1 MKKLSKA
8 AQVSKLLK
16 AKAKSLGLEV
26 RASSK
31 NFSGGNSVDIKVLKG
46 SDKSFN
52 ELKEYSSQFK
62 EGHFDGMNDIYEYS
76 NSRDDIPQ
84 TKYLFIDDDRASEIL
99 KYYDENIWKTEKKW
113 MWFDNELRS
122 YEWIKQIKDEF
133 KNDWQKTKKKGN
145 NEKIYILRSRV
156 YICGKCICNFR
167 INGTSST
174 SNTRGDIMETI
185 TKIKVI
191 RILKNHGHNN
201 YNELKDFIKDLG
213 NKEIYKLQQVKDW
226 LGY

>member
-1 MKKLSKA
+1 MFNESRKEKNMKKLSKA

-52 ELKEYSSQFK
+52 EFKEYSSQFK
-62 EGHFDGMNDIYEYS
+62 QGKFDGMNDIYEYT

-84 TKYLFIDDDRASEIL
+84 TKYLFIDDDRAVQIL
-99 KYYDENIWKTEKKW
+99 KYYDENIFRTEKKF

-133 KNDWQKTKKKGN
+133 GHNWQKG
-145 NEKIYILRSRV
+145 LA
-156 YICGKCICNFR
+156 
-167 INGTSST
+167 
-174 SNTRGDIMETI
+174 DIMEG
-185 TKIKVI
+185 KVE
-191 RILKNHGHNN
+191 K
-201 YNELKDFIKDLG
+201 
-213 NKEIYKLQQVKDW
+213 YKVLTA
-226 LGY
+226 

>member
-1 MKKLSKA
+1 MKNKSTKERKTMTKLSKA

-62 EGHFDGMNDIYEYS
+62 EGKFDGMNDIYEYT

-133 KNDWQKTKKKGN
+133 KNDWQKG
-145 NEKIYILRSRV
+145 LM
-156 YICGKCICNFR
+156 
-167 INGTSST
+167 
-174 SNTRGDIMETI
+174 DIMEGKVQKY
-185 TKIKVI
+185 KILAV
-191 RILKNHGHNN
+191 
-201 YNELKDFIKDLG
+201 
-213 NKEIYKLQQVKDW
+213 
-226 LGY
+226 

>member
-1 MKKLSKA
+1 MRKLSKA

-62 EGHFDGMNDIYEYS
+62 QGKFDGMNDIYEYT

-84 TKYLFIDDDRASEIL
+84 TKYLFIDDDRAVQIL
-99 KYYDENIWKTEKKW
+99 KYYDENIFRTEKKW

-122 YEWIKQIKDEF
+122 YEWIKQIKNEF
-133 KNDWQKTKKKGN
+133 GN
-145 NEKIYILRSRV
+145 NWQDALA
-156 YICGKCICNFR
+156 
-167 INGTSST
+167 
-174 SNTRGDIMETI
+174 DIMEGRLE
-185 TKIKVI
+185 KYKV
-191 RILKNHGHNN
+191 LTA
-201 YNELKDFIKDLG
+201 
-213 NKEIYKLQQVKDW
+213 
-226 LGY
+226 

>member
-1 MKKLSKA
+1 MKNKSTKKEEIMKKLSKA

-46 SDKSFN
+46 SDKSSN

-62 EGHFDGMNDIYEYS
+62 EGKFDGMNDIYEYT

-133 KNDWQKTKKKGN
+133 KDNWQKG
-145 NEKIYILRSRV
+145 LA
-156 YICGKCICNFR
+156 
-167 INGTSST
+167 
-174 SNTRGDIMETI
+174 DIMEG
-185 TKIKVI
+185 KVE
-191 RILKNHGHNN
+191 K
-201 YNELKDFIKDLG
+201 
-213 NKEIYKLQQVKDW
+213 YKVLTA
-226 LGY
+226 

>member
-1 MKKLSKA
+1 MKANQLKEKEKMKKLSEA

-52 ELKEYSSQFK
+52 ELKEYSTQFK

-122 YEWIKQIKDEF
+122 YEWIKQIKEEYQ
-133 KNDWQKTKKKGN
+133 NNWQKG
-145 NEKIYILRSRV
+145 LM
-156 YICGKCICNFR
+156 
-167 INGTSST
+167 
-174 SNTRGDIMETI
+174 DIMEGKVEKY
-185 TKIKVI
+185 KI
-191 RILKNHGHNN
+191 LNA
-201 YNELKDFIKDLG
+201 
-213 NKEIYKLQQVKDW
+213 
-226 LGY
+226 

>member
-1 MKKLSKA
+1 MKNKSTKKEETMKKLSKA

-52 ELKEYSSQFK
+52 ELKEYSIQFK

-84 TKYLFIDDDRASEIL
+84 TKYLFIDDDRAVQIL
-99 KYYDENIWKTEKKW
+99 ENYDENIFRTEKKW

-133 KNDWQKTKKKGN
+133 KDNWQKG
-145 NEKIYILRSRV
+145 LM
-156 YICGKCICNFR
+156 
-167 INGTSST
+167 
-174 SNTRGDIMETI
+174 DIMEG
-185 TKIKVI
+185 KVE
-191 RILKNHGHNN
+191 K
-201 YNELKDFIKDLG
+201 
-213 NKEIYKLQQVKDW
+213 YKVLTA
-226 LGY
+226 

>member
-26 RASSK
+26 KASSK

-133 KNDWQKTKKKGN
+133 KNDWQKG
-145 NEKIYILRSRV
+145 LM
-156 YICGKCICNFR
+156 
-167 INGTSST
+167 
-174 SNTRGDIMETI
+174 DIMEGKVQKY
-185 TKIKVI
+185 KI
-191 RILKNHGHNN
+191 LAA
-201 YNELKDFIKDLG
+201 
-213 NKEIYKLQQVKDW
+213 
-226 LGY
+226 

>member
-1 MKKLSKA
+1 MKNKSTKKEETMKKLSQA

-133 KNDWQKTKKKGN
+133 KNDWQKG
-145 NEKIYILRSRV
+145 LM
-156 YICGKCICNFR
+156 
-167 INGTSST
+167 
-174 SNTRGDIMETI
+174 DIMEGKVQKY
-185 TKIKVI
+185 KILAV
-191 RILKNHGHNN
+191 
-201 YNELKDFIKDLG
+201 
-213 NKEIYKLQQVKDW
+213 
-226 LGY
+226 

>member
-1 MKKLSKA
+1 MKANQLKEKEKMKKLSEA

-52 ELKEYSSQFK
+52 ELKEYSTQFK

-122 YEWIKQIKDEF
+122 YEWIKQIKEEYQ
-133 KNDWQKTKKKGN
+133 NNGQKG
-145 NEKIYILRSRV
+145 LM
-156 YICGKCICNFR
+156 
-167 INGTSST
+167 
-174 SNTRGDIMETI
+174 DIMEGKVEKY
-185 TKIKVI
+185 KI
-191 RILKNHGHNN
+191 LNA
-201 YNELKDFIKDLG
+201 
-213 NKEIYKLQQVKDW
+213 
-226 LGY
+226 

>member
-1 MKKLSKA
+1 MFKTNQQKEKNMKKLTPA
-8 AQVSKLLK
+8 AQVAKLLK

-26 RASSK
+26 KSSSK
-31 NFSGGNSVDIKVLKG
+31 NYSGGDSVTVKVFKG

-52 ELKEYSSQFK
+52 DLKEYSSQFK
-62 EGHFDGMNDIYEYS
+62 EGHFDGMYDIYEYS

-133 KNDWQKTKKKGN
+133 KNDWQKG
-145 NEKIYILRSRV
+145 LM
-156 YICGKCICNFR
+156 
-167 INGTSST
+167 
-174 SNTRGDIMETI
+174 DIMEGKVQKY
-185 TKIKVI
+185 KI
-191 RILKNHGHNN
+191 LAA
-201 YNELKDFIKDLG
+201 
-213 NKEIYKLQQVKDW
+213 
-226 LGY
+226 